1 LKFQEG
7 ILTGLASK
15 ESMSESD
22 YPAIDFDV
30 LNLNSTSAETFE
42 DMLHVKELSWS
53 LTEDSYESVLRSLLS

>member
-1 LKFQEG
+1 MKFFER

-22 YPAIDFDV
+22 YPAIDFEV

-42 DMLHVKELSWS
+42 DMLRVRELSWS
-53 LTEDSYESVLRSLLS
+53 LTEDSCESVLKSLL